1 MGAGL
6 LAPGTSM
13 IERIA
18 ADLVVIVHL
27 GFIVFVGLGA
37 LLCLRWKRVA
47 WLHVPAAVWGAA
59 IELRRGVCPLTPLE
73 QRLRVAAGDAGYSG
87 SFIEHYLLPII
98 YPSGLDAFFQYTLG
112 ALVIVMNLAIYGW
125 VLFRH
130 VRHASDTPQA

>member
-1 MGAGL
+1 
-6 LAPGTSM
+6 M

-27 GFIVFVGLGA
+27 GFIVFVTLGA
-37 LLCLRWKRVA
+37 LLSLRWRRVA

-59 IELRRGVCPLTPLE
+59 IEFRHGVCPLTPLE
-73 QRLRVAAGDAGYSG
+73 QRLRAAAGDAGYSG

-98 YPSGLDAFFQYTLG
+98 YPSGLDASFQYMLG
-112 ALVIVMNLAIYGW
+112 ALVIVMNLFIYGW

-130 VRHASDTPQA
+130 VRHGPDAPQA

>member
-1 MGAGL
+1 
-6 LAPGTSM
+6 M

-37 LLCLRWKRVA
+37 LLCLRRKWVA
-47 WLHVPAAVWGAA
+47 WLHLPAVIWGAA
-59 IELRRGVCPLTPLE
+59 IEFRRGVCPLTPLE
-73 QRLRVAAGDAGYSG
+73 QRLRVAAGDAGYAG

-98 YPSGLDAFFQYTLG
+98 YFSGLNAFLQYALG

-130 VRHASDTPQA
+130 VRHVSDTPQA